1 MDTPLLHGVC
11 AAMGSPFDDTGEL
24 LDEGRLRDHIESLID
39 AGVHGL
45 VLCAGTGEF
54 AFLSTEEKDR
64 MIGLGCEIV
73 DGRVPVIAQTSAIT
87 TTDAI
92 ERTRKAADQGASA
105 AMVLPPYFEG
115 PFERGVLFHYEKLA
129 QAIDIPI
136 VLYNIPAAT
145 GFDIHPDLY
154 RQLLAMENIDYI
166 KESTGDLI
174 RLQKV
179 VGIGDGRCSRMD
191 LGGGQRDAPRVRDV
205 VGPHPEGR
213 PSRGARP
220 LGQDASGQHVLLGKQ
235 CRRRIQLGGQDGYQH
250 GRSLGRTMSSTG
262 AADDSPGPVGVADCS
277 VDVAGE
283 RNVERH
289 PRVPRVGRRTG
300 LARPDDTHL
309 RREPSERPIMTFNF
323 DPVAL
328 AASVTPSTRLVI
340 GGRSVESAS
349 GATFATVNPATGQEL
364 AQVSEGTAQDMD
376 RAVAAARD
384 AFDNGPWGR
393 MSPADRRGLLKRFAL
408 LVEAHADELALL
420 ESLEA
425 GKPIFDTSTIDLP
438 ET

>member
-1 MDTPLLHGVC
+1 MNTPLLHGVC
-11 AAMGSPFDDTGEL
+11 AAMGSPFDDTGET

-154 RQLLAMENIDYI
+154 RQLLAIENIDYI

-179 VGIGDGRCSRMD
+179 VGIGGHVLAGADPLAPYAAMAGAAGWIWGAANVMPHECVMLWDLIQKGDHQGALDLWAKMLPTNMFFWENNVDAEYNSAVKTATNMVGRT
-191 LGGGQRDAPRVRDV
+191 
-205 VGPHPEGR
+205 VGP
-213 PSRGARP
+213 
-220 LGQDASGQHVLLGKQ
+220 
-235 CRRRIQLGGQDGYQH
+235 CRRPVLPMTRQGRLALQTALSTLPVNGTSRDTLVYREWDDERDWLVQMTHTSGVSRAK
-250 GRSLGRTMSSTG
+250 GRS
-262 AADDSPGPVGVADCS
+262 
-277 VDVAGE
+277 
-283 RNVERH
+283 
-289 PRVPRVGRRTG
+289 
-300 LARPDDTHL
+300 
-309 RREPSERPIMTFNF
+309 
-323 DPVAL
+323 
-328 AASVTPSTRLVI
+328 
-340 GGRSVESAS
+340 
-349 GATFATVNPATGQEL
+349 
-364 AQVSEGTAQDMD
+364 
-376 RAVAAARD
+376 
-384 AFDNGPWGR
+384 
-393 MSPADRRGLLKRFAL
+393 
-408 LVEAHADELALL
+408 
-420 ESLEA
+420 
-425 GKPIFDTSTIDLP
+425 
-438 ET
+438 

>member
-1 MDTPLLHGVC
+1 
-11 AAMGSPFDDTGEL
+11 MGSPFDDTGEL

-179 VGIGDGRCSRMD
+179 VGIGG
-191 LGGGQRDAPRVRDV
+191 
-205 VGPHPEGR
+205 
-213 PSRGARP
+213 
-220 LGQDASGQHVLLGKQ
+220 HVLAGADPLAP
-235 CRRRIQLGGQDGYQH
+235 YAA
-250 GRSLGRTMSSTG
+250 MAG
-262 AADDSPGPVGVADCS
+262 AAGWIWGAANVMPHECVMLWDLIQKGDHQGALDLWAKMLPANMFFWENN
-277 VDVAGE
+277 VDAEYNSAVKTAT
-283 RNVERH
+283 NMV
-289 PRVPRVGRRTG
+289 
-300 LARPDDTHL
+300 
-309 RREPSERPIMTFNF
+309 
-323 DPVAL
+323 
-328 AASVTPSTRLVI
+328 
-340 GGRSVESAS
+340 GRSV
-349 GATFATVNPATGQEL
+349 
-364 AQVSEGTAQDMD
+364 
-376 RAVAAARD
+376 
-384 AFDNGPWGR
+384 GPCRRPVLPMTRQGR
-393 MSPADRRGLLKRFAL
+393 
-408 LVEAHADELALL
+408 LALQTAL
-420 ESLEA
+420 STLPVN
-425 GKPIFDTSTIDLP
+425 GTSRDTLVYREWDDERDWIVQMTHTSGVSRAKGRS
-438 ET
+438 

>member
-1 MDTPLLHGVC
+1 
-11 AAMGSPFDDTGEL
+11 MGSPFDDTGEL

-179 VGIGDGRCSRMD
+179 VGIGGHVLAGADPLAPYAAMAGAAGWIWGAANVMPHECVMLWDLIQKGDHQGALDLWAKMLPANMFFWENNVDAEYNSAVKTATNMVGR
-191 LGGGQRDAPRVRDV
+191 P
-205 VGPHPEGR
+205 VGP
-213 PSRGARP
+213 
-220 LGQDASGQHVLLGKQ
+220 
-235 CRRRIQLGGQDGYQH
+235 CRRPVMPMTRQGRLALQTALSTLPVNGTSRDTLVYREWDDERDWLVQMTHTSGVSRAK
-250 GRSLGRTMSSTG
+250 GRS
-262 AADDSPGPVGVADCS
+262 
-277 VDVAGE
+277 
-283 RNVERH
+283 
-289 PRVPRVGRRTG
+289 
-300 LARPDDTHL
+300 
-309 RREPSERPIMTFNF
+309 
-323 DPVAL
+323 
-328 AASVTPSTRLVI
+328 
-340 GGRSVESAS
+340 
-349 GATFATVNPATGQEL
+349 
-364 AQVSEGTAQDMD
+364 
-376 RAVAAARD
+376 
-384 AFDNGPWGR
+384 
-393 MSPADRRGLLKRFAL
+393 
-408 LVEAHADELALL
+408 
-420 ESLEA
+420 
-425 GKPIFDTSTIDLP
+425 
-438 ET
+438 